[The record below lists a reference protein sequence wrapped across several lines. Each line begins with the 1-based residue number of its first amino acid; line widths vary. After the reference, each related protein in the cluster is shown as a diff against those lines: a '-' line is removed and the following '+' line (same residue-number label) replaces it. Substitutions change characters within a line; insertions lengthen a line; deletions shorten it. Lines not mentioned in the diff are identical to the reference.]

1 MTIDHK
7 GKVSFGLRMNKRIN
21 TITAG
26 TRSQVRNL
34 AEGHC
39 IRLYVI
45 PILIMT
51 FQYFLLP

>member
-26 TRSQVRNL
+26 TRSQVRSL

-39 IRLYVI
+39 MRLYVI

-51 FQYFLLP
+51 FQYFLSP